1 MNKVISHLPLVINNM
16 NTIESINNIVQ
27 KQREYFLSNE
37 TKSIGFRLKQL
48 KKLKQSVENHID
60 DIYDALWA
68 DLHKC
73 KEEAFLTGIRN

>member
-1 MNKVISHLPLVINNM
+1 M

-48 KKLKQSVENHID
+48 KKLKQSVVNHIED
-60 DIYDALWA
+60 TAQEPNQRWQDRTQHTIKQLN
-68 DLHKC
+68 
-73 KEEAFLTGIRN
+73 ERG